1 MERSFER
8 DFRALGEIFD
18 FTGRFA
24 AAHRIEESLVYS
36 INLVV
41 EELFTNMV
49 KYNTGAGHPIR
60 IRMNLDDGRLRIELI
75 DEDVDPWDPAEA
87 PEVRVDQL
95 IEERRAGGLGLYLV
109 RSIVD
114 ELKYEYENRQMK
126 VTVIKN
132 LER

>member
-8 DFRALGEIFD
+8 DFRALGEIFE

-24 AAHRIEESLVYS
+24 AAHRIDESLSFS
-36 INLVV
+36 IHLVV

-60 IRMNLDDGRLRIELI
+60 IRLNADDRKLCVELV
-75 DEDVDPWDPAEA
+75 DEDVDPWDPDEA
-87 PEVRVDQL
+87 PDVRVDRP

-109 RSIVD
+109 RSIAD
-114 ELKYEYENRQMK
+114 KLTYEYENRRMK
-126 VTVIKN
+126 ITVIKN

>member
-8 DFRALGEIFD
+8 DFRALGEIFE

-24 AAHRIEESLVYS
+24 ESHKIQASLGNS
-36 INLVV
+36 INLIV

-60 IRMNLDDGRLRIELI
+60 IRLNVDDERLRIELI
-75 DEDVDPWDPAEA
+75 DEDVDRWDPAEA
-87 PEVRVDQL
+87 PDVHVDQL

-109 RSIVD
+109 RSIAD
-114 ELKYEYENRQMK
+114 ELTYEYENRKMK

>member
-8 DFRALGEIFD
+8 DFRALGEIFE
-18 FTGRFA
+18 FTGRFSE
-24 AAHRIEESLVYS
+24 AHKIQASLGNS
-36 INLVV
+36 INLIV

-60 IRMNLDDGRLRIELI
+60 IRLNVDDGRLRIELI
-75 DEDVDPWDPAEA
+75 DEDVDRWDPAEA
-87 PEVRVDQL
+87 PDVHVDQL

-109 RSIVD
+109 RSIAD
-114 ELKYEYENRQMK
+114 ELTYEYENRKMK

>member
-18 FTGRFA
+18 FAGRFA
-24 AAHRIEESLVYS
+24 AAHRIEESLGHS

-60 IRMNLDDGRLRIELI
+60 IRMDLDNGRLRIELI

-87 PEVRVDQL
+87 PKVRVDQL

-126 VTVIKN
+126 VTAIKN

>member
-8 DFRALGEIFD
+8 DFRALGEIFE
-18 FTGRFA
+18 FAGRFA

>member
-1 MERSFER
+1 
-8 DFRALGEIFD
+8 LGNFNIEQA
-18 FTGRFA
+18 GRVK
-24 AAHRIEESLVYS
+24 RLLSVEESLGYS

-75 DEDVDPWDPAEA
+75 DEDVDRWDPAEA
-87 PEVRVDQL
+87 PKVRVDQL